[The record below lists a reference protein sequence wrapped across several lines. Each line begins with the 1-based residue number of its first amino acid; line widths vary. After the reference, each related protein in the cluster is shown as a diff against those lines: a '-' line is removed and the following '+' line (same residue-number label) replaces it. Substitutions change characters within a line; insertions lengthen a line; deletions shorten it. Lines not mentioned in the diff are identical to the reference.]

1 VNHQTANHYLKLLKK
16 LYPKPKTALS
26 YRSQIQFAVAVVL
39 SAQSTDKMVN
49 QVSKDLFKRYRT
61 VADFADA
68 TLSEFENEIK
78 QIGLYRNKAKNIIAM
93 AKMLRDDYKS
103 RLPQSIDELQ
113 KLPGVGRKTANVIQG
128 VLFGNPE
135 GIAVDTH
142 VTRLAGRLGL
152 TKHKDP
158 KKIETDLMKWFEQNE
173 WVEVSH
179 LLILHGR
186 NVCDARK
193 PRCSACTLADV
204 CPQIGVKQEQMA

>member
-1 VNHQTANHYLKLLKK
+1 MNHQTANHYLKLLKK